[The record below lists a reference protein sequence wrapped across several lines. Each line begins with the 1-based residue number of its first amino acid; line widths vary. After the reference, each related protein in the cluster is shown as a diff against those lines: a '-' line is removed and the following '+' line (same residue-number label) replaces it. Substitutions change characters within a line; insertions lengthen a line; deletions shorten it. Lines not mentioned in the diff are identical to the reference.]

1 MRQHCRKLVKL
12 QKAVFYDVRSCAKC
26 RHSCS
31 SGIRWAALQC
41 SWLPWNSMCTMLFS
55 NARKAQMLFSK
66 GLGMPTKQ
74 SPWLNPWD
82 AGSNSACKTSRN
94 LTPTPI
100 SDGTKPNNMLR
111 RKIRAGVTFGRYTLS
126 YSKPFHFVEHVRAH
140 DPLEISSRPPGGHT
154 SSVKNQW
161 FMQNKNFST
170 IFGIFAVACMS
181 SVVTSDV
188 LTSDLLFWEIFLMSD
203 ILSTNMMLTELS

>member
-1 MRQHCRKLVKL
+1 MHNVELFKCYHNAYKYSGFNFWSTPSSAMQLHIILHFFL
-12 QKAVFYDVRSCAKC
+12 QQRFNAIHALSPVSISGCLPPT
-26 RHSCS
+26 SMCS
-31 SGIRWAALQC
+31 SATFLTLL
-41 SWLPWNSMCTMLFS
+41 SLLPFDS
-55 NARKAQMLFSK
+55 A
-66 GLGMPTKQ
+66 
-74 SPWLNPWD
+74 WD
-82 AGSNSACKTSRN
+82 YYST
-94 LTPTPI
+94 
-100 SDGTKPNNMLR
+100 
-111 RKIRAGVTFGRYTLS
+111 GVTFGRYTFS

-140 DPLEISSRPPGGHT
+140 DPLEISSRPPGGRT